1 MALIVLL
8 FHVINYYHHFAFLKI
23 EISLVIHLLR
33 STPARILGHQSLGY
47 AILLK
52 IEVDQLLYLENN

>member
-8 FHVINYYHHFAFLKI
+8 FHVIDYYHHFAFKKI
-23 EISLVIHLLR
+23 EICIVIDLLR

-47 AILLK
+47 AVSLI
-52 IEVDQLLYLENN
+52 IEVDQLLYLDN